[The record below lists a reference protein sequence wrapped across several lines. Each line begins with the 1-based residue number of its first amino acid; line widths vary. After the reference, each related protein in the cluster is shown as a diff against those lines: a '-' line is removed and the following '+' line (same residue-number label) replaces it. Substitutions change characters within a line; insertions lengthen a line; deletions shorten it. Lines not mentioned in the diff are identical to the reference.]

1 MDDDDRQIGTILG
14 RREVFA
20 LLGTA
25 GAAGAA
31 GVLFA
36 RGRSVPTVAAQ
47 VPACV
52 VRPEVTEG
60 PYYVDEDLLR
70 SDIRADPATGVIK
83 EGTPL
88 VLTFDVSQ
96 LSAEAC
102 TPLQGAKVEV
112 WHCDAT
118 GVYSDVSDR
127 GSSTVGQQFLRGSQI
142 TDAAGMATFT
152 TIYPGWYP
160 GRAVHIHFKV
170 RPDADT
176 VFTSQVFF
184 DDGLSDRVFAQAPYA
199 AKGRRNTLN
208 RTDGIYQASLLL
220 TATETAEGVAATFP
234 IALDVSTPGAQ
245 RASGVRS
252 PGQRPAR

>member
-20 LLGTA
+20 LLGAA
-25 GAAGAA
+25 GATAAA
-31 GVLFA
+31 GVLLA
-36 RGRSVPTVAAQ
+36 RGRSVPSAAAQ

-70 SDIRADPATGVIK
+70 ADIRADPATGVVK

-96 LSAEAC
+96 LGAGAC
-102 TPLQGAKVEV
+102 TPLQGAEVEV
-112 WHCDAT
+112 WHCDAA

-142 TDAAGMATFT
+142 TDAAGTVTFT

-184 DDGLSDRVFAQAPYA
+184 DDGLSDRVFAQAPYV
-199 AKGRRNTLN
+199 AKGRRSTLN

-220 TATETAEGVAATFP
+220 AATETDEGVAATFP
-234 IALDVSTPGAQ
+234 IALDVSALGAQ
-245 RASGVRS
+245 RASGARP
-252 PGQRPAR
+252 PGQRGAR

>member
-14 RREVFA
+14 RREVLA
-20 LLGTA
+20 LLGAA
-25 GAAGAA
+25 GATGAA
-31 GVLFA
+31 GVLIA
-36 RGRSVPTVAAQ
+36 RGRAVPSAAAQ

-52 VRPEVTEG
+52 VRPEATEG

-70 SDIRADPATGVIK
+70 ADIRADPASGVVK
-83 EGTPL
+83 DGTPL

-96 LSAEAC
+96 LSAGAC
-102 TPLQGAKVEV
+102 TPLQGAEVEV
-112 WHCDAT
+112 WHCDAA

-142 TDAAGMATFT
+142 TDAAGTATFT

-208 RTDGIYQASLLL
+208 RTDGIYQTSLLV

-234 IALDVSTPGAQ
+234 IALDVSTLGAR
-245 RASGVRS
+245 RASGARS
-252 PGQRPAR
+252 PGQRAAR

>member
-1 MDDDDRQIGTILG
+1 MDDDDRQIGTILS

-20 LLGTA
+20 LLGAA
-25 GAAGAA
+25 GAVGAA

-36 RGRSVPTVAAQ
+36 RGRSVSTVAAQ

-96 LSAEAC
+96 LSAETC
-102 TPLQGAKVEV
+102 TPLQGAEVEV
-112 WHCDAT
+112 WHCDAA

-142 TDAAGMATFT
+142 TDAAGTATFA

-234 IALDVSTPGAQ
+234 IALDVSTLGAR